1 MVISVPLLGLFLIVG
16 GTIGFFSGLIGI
28 GGGSF
33 MIPALVIV
41 FAAAGSPQDLA
52 VKMAFGTNLVVG
64 SFTALAGFMVHKQ
77 HLTGQW
83 DVVVPLASTSVVG
96 AICGSTAASHL
107 PGSLLRV
114 LFGIA
119 AAVVAVAMFRKPGNL
134 HRAKPT
140 LPLILLLPL
149 GLTIG
154 FAASLVGLGGAVFT
168 TIALVAILKYPMRH
182 VVGVSTFVQTVG
194 ALFGALGYM
203 VNGLGVPGLP
213 RFSVGYVNLLAAGA
227 MMAAG
232 VPLARVGARLTHRIE
247 AATLKRVFGVALL
260 MVAFFMIWGAR

>member
-1 MVISVPLLGLFLIVG
+1 MWSLPVLGLLLAIG

-41 FAAAGSPQDLA
+41 FAATGSPQDLA

-64 SFTALAGFMVHKQ
+64 SLTALAGFLVHKQ

-83 DVVVPLASTSVVG
+83 DVVVPLASSGVVG

-107 PGSLLRV
+107 PGALLRV

-119 AAVVAVAMFRKPGNL
+119 AAVVAVAMFLKPEEFD
-134 HRAKPT
+134 RARPR
-140 LPLILLLPL
+140 LPLTLLLPL
-149 GLTIG
+149 GLGIG

-194 ALFGALGYM
+194 ALFGTLGYM
-203 VNGLGVPGLP
+203 VNGLGVSGLP

-232 VPLARVGARLTHRIE
+232 VPLARLGAQFTHRID
-247 AATLKRVFGVALL
+247 AAALKRVFAIALL
-260 MVAFFMIWGAR
+260 IIAFFMIWSAR